1 MAYNCEQRID
11 ELERLLIANQDC
23 VDNVVD
29 AYLQLE
35 AEVAELKAKLD
46 RYGNL
51 LNDYSVREFKEE
63 AYENEIFELK
73 SKLAAESWHDASE
86 LPTEEGDYIMG
97 FFGEWCGKEGFHYI
111 RNWFPSNSGSDIE
124 LDHTFE
130 IFDKESTI
138 EVIHNGYDVY
148 GKRKYFWR
156 KITLPEGK

>member
-73 SKLAAESWHDASE
+73 SKLAAEQWHDASE
-86 LPTEEGDYIMG
+86 LPTEEG
-97 FFGEWCGKEGFHYI
+97 HY
-111 RNWFPSNSGSDIE
+111 
-124 LDHTFE
+124 LTF
-130 IFDKESTI
+130 IAMKDGLNHFLI
-138 EVIHNGYDVY
+138 
-148 GKRKYFWR
+148 KYFWR
-156 KITLPEGK
+156 LDLTLRDLDSHDENDYVRKWRLIIPPEGK

>member
-86 LPTEEGDYIMG
+86 LPGD
-97 FFGEWCGKEGFHYI
+97 
-111 RNWFPSNSGSDIE
+111 E
-124 LDHTFE
+124 LYFT
-130 IFDKESTI
+130 KLLVYNPKNNTAKTSW
-138 EVIHNGYDVY
+138 GYDVICFMGADNSLPEDKRNNY
-148 GKRKYFWR
+148 QWKLFLNPNGKDQIHPLAFDRN
-156 KITLPEGK
+156 KINLPEGK